1 MKILFVCTGNTCRS
15 PIAEAIFNKKC
26 QIEGVEAISAGISV
40 VPYSVTSKNSSYIV
54 FKNLDIDISKR
65 VSVQLTKEIIN
76 SCDLI
81 LTMTQYIRNILK
93 NNFSE
98 KAECIYTLSDFI
110 GAEGDIIDPYG
121 GDIFLYGETYKE
133 LEKKIELLL
142 TKLKEDM
149 SI

>member
-15 PIAEAIFNKKC
+15 PIAEAIFNEKC

-40 VPYSVTSKNSSYIV
+40 VPYSVTSKNSSQVV
-54 FKNLDIDISKR
+54 FQNLGIDISKR
-65 VSVQLTKEIIN
+65 VSVQLTKETID

-81 LTMTQYIRNILK
+81 LTMTQYMRNILK

-110 GAEGDIIDPYG
+110 GAEGDIMDPYG

-133 LEKKIELLL
+133 LEKKIELLFI
-142 TKLKEDM
+142 KLKEDM

>member
-15 PIAEAIFNKKC
+15 PIAEAIFNEKC
-26 QIEGVEAISAGISV
+26 QIEAVEAISAGISV
-40 VPYSVTSKNSSYIV
+40 VPYSVTSKNSSQVV
-54 FKNLDIDISKR
+54 FENLGIDISKR
-65 VSVQLTKEIIN
+65 VSVQLAKEITN

-81 LTMTQYIRNILK
+81 LTMTKYMRDTLQY
-93 NNFSE
+93 NFSE

-110 GAEGDIIDPYG
+110 GAEGDIMDPYG

-133 LEKKIELLL
+133 LEKKIELLF
-142 TKLKEDM
+142 TKLKGDM

>member
-121 GDIFLYGETYKE
+121 GDIFLYGETYKG

>member
-65 VSVQLTKEIIN
+65 VSVQLTKETIN